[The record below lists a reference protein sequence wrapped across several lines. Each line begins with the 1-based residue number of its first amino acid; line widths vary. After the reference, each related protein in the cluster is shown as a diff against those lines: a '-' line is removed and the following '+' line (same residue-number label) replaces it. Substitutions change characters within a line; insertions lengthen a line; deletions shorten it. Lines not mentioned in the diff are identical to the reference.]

1 MLSETLRSPQL
12 FSLLHKID
20 IDLAALSR
28 GSGCPFVVGRCI
40 VLHMFA
46 SLVAAL
52 LIYLKTIV
60 FV

>member
-12 FSLLHKID
+12 FSLLHTID
-20 IDLAALSR
+20 VDLAEMSR

-40 VLHMFA
+40 VQHMFA

-52 LIYLKTIV
+52 LVYLKSIV